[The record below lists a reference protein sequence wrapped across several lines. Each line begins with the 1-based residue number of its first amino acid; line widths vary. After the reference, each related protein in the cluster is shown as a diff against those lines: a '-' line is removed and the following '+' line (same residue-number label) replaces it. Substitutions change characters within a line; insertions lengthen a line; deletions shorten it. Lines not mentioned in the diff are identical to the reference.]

1 MTFKSFQKKLRNEP
15 VESPS
20 RVRWLS
26 LSGVPVYN
34 IEHTH
39 RTIYHKIKI
48 PYKDKSIY
56 IPLIKKGNGYI
67 DDFAHPD
74 YPKADMEKFG
84 VSAWSI
90 EHPLYMLNIE
100 SLYIKVK
107 D

>member
-34 IEHTH
+34 IEHTC
-39 RTIYHKIKI
+39 RTIYQKVVR
-48 PYKDKSIY
+48 PYKTVY
-56 IPLIKKGNGYI
+56 IPLIKKENGHI
-67 DDFAHPD
+67 DDFNHPD
-74 YPKADMEKFG
+74 YPRADMKKFG
-84 VSAWSI
+84 IEPWPT
-90 EHPLYMLNIE
+90 EHPLYFLNIE
-100 SLYIKVK
+100 SLYIKVE